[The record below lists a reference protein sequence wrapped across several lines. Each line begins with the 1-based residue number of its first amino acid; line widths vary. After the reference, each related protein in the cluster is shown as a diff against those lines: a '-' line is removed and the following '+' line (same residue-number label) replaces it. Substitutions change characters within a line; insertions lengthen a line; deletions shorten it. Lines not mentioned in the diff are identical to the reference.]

1 MKLYIKEG
9 FYNPKGELAR
19 KLGVLAFLAS
29 SSDDVFEA
37 FAGSGVRTV
46 MYGVLEGQEKFGLT
60 RETGGSYASLRRTF

>member
-19 KLGVLAFLAS
+19 RLGVLAFLAS
-29 SSDDVFEA
+29 SSDEVFEA

-46 MYGVLEGQEKFGLT
+46 MYGVFGRARKIWANEG
-60 RETGGSYASLRRTF
+60 TGGSSASLRRTF